1 MATRDEE
8 KPPSSFGESEGKDS
22 GKHPAAGSGTPQ
34 EVELPANDTM
44 LDEPPD
50 GGLQAW
56 MTVAA
61 AWLVSFI
68 GFGIATIWGVFQDA
82 YTDSPSSSF
91 RNVSVLKLGFVGG
104 CGMGFGFSFGPF
116 SNILISKFGIRAPIL
131 LGVLLIVI
139 SFELA
144 SISHKYWQILL
155 SQGILFGIGISLSW
169 IPSIAL
175 PSQWFKKRRSL
186 ASGIA
191 SSGTGISGVV
201 LSPICQVLIDR
212 TSVQWALR
220 FLGFL
225 SLVIGLI
232 AVALVRQRGVAK
244 KQVQYRVFDL
254 TVFKIPGYGLYL
266 AFCFL
271 QFFGYVTPLFYIP
284 SYCMAIGLSATQASG
299 VLSVTVALNAIG
311 RIIAGFIADRAGPL
325 NVLIVLHLLTGLM
338 CIFIWL
344 FANSIGV
351 MMVFGIFWG
360 LFSGPYWPLS
370 VPTTAKIVGMEK
382 LGSAVAIQFLANV
395 IPPIF
400 AVPIGSRIIADTA
413 AKYGVSEESG
423 KAYRFLIVWCA
434 LVPVFASL
442 LLVPVRLQFSRK
454 LWVKV

>member
-1 MATRDEE
+1 MDNEE
-8 KPPSSFGESEGKDS
+8 KPPFSLEAKREEGTQDAEA
-22 GKHPAAGSGTPQ
+22 PTQ
-34 EVELPANDTM
+34 

-50 GGLQAW
+50 GGLEAW

-61 AWLVSFI
+61 TWLVSFV

-82 YTDSPSSSF
+82 YTSQESSSF
-91 RNVSVLKLGFVGG
+91 RDVSTLKLGFVGG
-104 CGMGFGFSFGPF
+104 CGMGFGFLLGPF
-116 SNILISKFGIRAPIL
+116 SNILISNFGIRAPII
-131 LGVLLIVI
+131 LGVLLISVA
-139 SFELA
+139 FELA
-144 SISHKYWQILL
+144 SISHKFWELIL
-155 SQGILFGIGISLSW
+155 SQGIMFGLGISLSW

-191 SSGTGISGVV
+191 SSGTSISGVV

-212 TSVQWALR
+212 TSVQWTLR

-225 SLVIGLI
+225 SLVVGMLG
-232 AVALVRQRGVAK
+232 VALVRQRTVAK
-244 KQVQYRVFDL
+244 KHVQYHVFDL
-254 TVFKIPGYGLYL
+254 SVFKIPGYALYL

-284 SYCMAIGLSATQASG
+284 NYCLAVGLSNTDASG
-299 VLSVTVALNAIG
+299 VLAVTTALNAVG
-311 RIIAGFIADRAGPL
+311 RIMAGFMADRAGPI
-325 NVLIVLHLLTGLM
+325 NVLIVMHFLTGLM

-344 FANSIGV
+344 FANDVGV

-382 LGSAVAIQFLANV
+382 LGSAVAIQFLMNV

-413 AKYGVSEESG
+413 AMYGVSEQSQE
-423 KAYRFLIVWCA
+423 AYRYLIVWCA
-434 LVPVFASL
+434 LVPIVASW
-442 LLVPVRLQFSRK
+442 LLVPVRLQFSKK
-454 LWVKV
+454 LFVKV